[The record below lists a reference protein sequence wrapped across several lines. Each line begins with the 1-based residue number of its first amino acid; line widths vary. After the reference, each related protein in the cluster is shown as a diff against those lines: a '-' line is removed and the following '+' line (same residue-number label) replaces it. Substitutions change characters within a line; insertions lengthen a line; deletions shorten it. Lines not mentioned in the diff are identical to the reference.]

1 MYILAVTYGAITVL
15 QVMGHD
21 EGLDILERT
30 DHIFLMVAL
39 PAIPVCLG
47 LGRMVRW
54 EDYILRYLQ
63 NRQRKNYRLLS
74 LFLPIPDDDSNQQ
87 DENAMARTN
96 ISDTLS
102 TTRVVCG
109 ALLLPSISCF
119 IGKMFFSNVQNNL
132 HRTLLG
138 GLGFIFVKGILKIYF
153 KQKQFTRKRHRKI
166 VDYTEENRYNFGF
179 DDSAI
184 SDHMFE

>member
-1 MYILAVTYGAITVL
+1 
-15 QVMGHD
+15 MGHD
-21 EGLDILERT
+21 EGLDILEQT

-39 PAIPVCLG
+39 PAIPVVLG
-47 LGRMVRW
+47 LGRMIRW
-54 EDYILRYLQ
+54 EDYILRHLQ

-74 LFLPIPDDDSNQQ
+74 LFLPIPDDDIAQQ
-87 DENAMARTN
+87 QEDNAMARTN

-109 ALLLPSISCF
+109 ALLLPSVSCF
-119 IGKMFFSNVQNNL
+119 IGKLFFSNVQNNL
-132 HRTLLG
+132 HRALLG
-138 GLGFIFVKGILKIYF
+138 GLSFILVKGIMKIYF

-179 DDSAI
+179 DDSVN
-184 SDHMFE
+184 SDHHIMYE